1 MGYTHYFY
9 RTPELDKSK
18 FKAAVSDIRKVVA
31 LLPSVNPQEAQMCY
45 PNGDDT
51 DVKLAGWDGEVGT
64 KPKFTDELVSFNGV
78 GADAHETF
86 LIAQTFEAP
95 DYRPDPDEEGL
106 HFAFCKTARK
116 PYDIAVTASLAV
128 LKHHLGDAIR
138 VSSDGDFDEWADG
151 LALAGEAT
159 SLDLSALMQTELERD
174 E

>member
-9 RTPELDKSK
+9 RTPELDKGK
-18 FKAAVSDIRKVVA
+18 FKAAVADIRKVVA
-31 LLPSVNPQEAQMCY
+31 LLPTVNPQDAQMCY
-45 PNGDDT
+45 PEGDDT

-64 KPKFTDELVSFNGV
+64 KPEFTDELVSFNGV
-78 GADAHETF
+78 GEDSHETF
-86 LIAQTFEAP
+86 SIAQTFEAP
-95 DYRPDPDEEGL
+95 AHSLDPGEDGL

-159 SLDLSALMQTELERD
+159 NLDLSALMQGELER
-174 E
+174 EE